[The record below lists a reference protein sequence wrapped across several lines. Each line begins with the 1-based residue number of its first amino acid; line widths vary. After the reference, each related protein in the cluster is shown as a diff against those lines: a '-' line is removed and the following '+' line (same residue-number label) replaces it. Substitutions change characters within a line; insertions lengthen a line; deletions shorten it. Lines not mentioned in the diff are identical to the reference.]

1 MTNPNDNIPKAQT
14 PTDANKQAV
23 PAQSVAPVAPE
34 PVAEPQMTEAQMMAM
49 MDKYMAKVNKGKSES
64 SGLSE
69 EQLIRVMRAV
79 REDQVAENGN
89 VNPNYVDP
97 TDTVPQFTFFAPYGY
112 YFLRTKE
119 VAGMP
124 VGLPYKIKSLAFEK
138 DFPKTI
144 ITGGVS
150 RRRYTCKLR
159 STNHAVYKWA
169 TGKDMQ
175 GNVIGSPDPAFG
187 VFYFLDPK
195 EMVLD
200 GFDIWE
206 KLYASHKAGLD
217 QRPHQELL
225 SIAEAECGI
234 PPNSDYDKSVLAS
247 RIAKKRADAQFDREK
262 GIVYAEREATKEL
275 ATAMFGQPQPAVPI

>member
-1 MTNPNDNIPKAQT
+1 MAKPNENRPEVNPQPD
-14 PTDANKQAV
+14 PTKMAV
-23 PAQSVAPVAPE
+23 PAQSDVPQPA
-34 PVAEPQMTEAQMMAM
+34 AEPTMTEAQMMAM
-49 MDKYMAKVNKGKSES
+49 MDKYMAKLNKGKSEG

-69 EQLIRVMRAV
+69 DQLTRILRAV
-79 REDQVAENGN
+79 REDTVAENGN
-89 VNPNYVDP
+89 INPNYI
-97 TDTVPQFTFFAPYGY
+97 DTADQIPQFTFFAPYSY

-119 VAGMP
+119 VAGMR
-124 VGLPYKIKSLAFEK
+124 VGLPYKMKALAFEK

-144 ITGGVS
+144 ITGGVA

-169 TGKDMQ
+169 TGKDIH
-175 GNVIGSPDPAFG
+175 GNVVGSPDPDFG

-206 KLYASHKAGLD
+206 NLYASHKIGLD
-217 QRPHQELL
+217 QRPHHELL
-225 SIAEAECGI
+225 SIAETECGI

-247 RIAKKRADAQFDREK
+247 RIAKKRADEQFYREK
-262 GIVYAEREATKEL
+262 GVAYAEREAAKSL
-275 ATAMFGQPQPAVPI
+275 ATTMFGQQQEPIQI

>member
-1 MTNPNDNIPKAQT
+1 MAKPNENRPEENTQPD
-14 PTDANKQAV
+14 PTKQV
-23 PAQSVAPVAPE
+23 VPE
-34 PVAEPQMTEAQMMAM
+34 PAAAPTMTEAQMMAM
-49 MDKYMAKVNKGKSES
+49 MDKYMAKLNKGKSEG

-79 REDQVAENGN
+79 REDHVAENGN
-89 VNPNYVDP
+89 VNPNYIDP
-97 TDTVPQFTFFAPYGY
+97 ADQIPQFTFFAPYSY

-119 VAGMP
+119 VAGMR
-124 VGLPYKIKSLAFEK
+124 VGLPYKMKALAFEK
-138 DFPKTI
+138 DFPKTV
-144 ITGGVS
+144 ITGGVA

-169 TGKDMQ
+169 TGKDIH
-175 GNVIGSPDPAFG
+175 GNVVGSPDPAFG

-206 KLYASHKAGLD
+206 KLYASHKTGLD
-217 QRPHQELL
+217 QRPHHELL

-234 PPNSDYDKSVLAS
+234 APNSDYDKSVLAS
-247 RIAKKRADAQFDREK
+247 RIAKKRADDQFNREK
-262 GIVYAEREATKEL
+262 SVVYAEREAAKSL
-275 ATAMFGQPQPAVPI
+275 ATTMFGQQQQPVQL